1 MASNFEFRIPSLI
14 EKEIKKLE
22 ICLNECKKEYLLIGL
37 NQKQTDCVVKS
48 MSNLLSKIQNST
60 VSLLKN
66 TVTPPE
72 KIVNDL
78 FGRSTSLLNGIDSQR
93 KR

>member
-48 MSNLLSKIQNST
+48 MSNLLSKI
-60 VSLLKN
+60 
-66 TVTPPE
+66 
-72 KIVNDL
+72 
-78 FGRSTSLLNGIDSQR
+78 
-93 KR
+93 